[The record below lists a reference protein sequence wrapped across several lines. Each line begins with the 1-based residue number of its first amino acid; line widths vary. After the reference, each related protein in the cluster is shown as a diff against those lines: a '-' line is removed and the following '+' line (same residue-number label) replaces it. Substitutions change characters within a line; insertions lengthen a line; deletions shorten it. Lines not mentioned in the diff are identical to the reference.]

1 MPSAEEIKQY
11 VTDEVAQDIIDTA
24 SEGGITYWAIQPDD
38 EQFAGLPEGKTWT
51 IVEGTEP
58 HPIWTFGEKREVD
71 SVNYLNA
78 DDIREAYTKLLD
90 LNQDYVGREYHG
102 YVVQSWLDRTEKDG
116 IDTGLIDAGTADV
129 LVQVAIFD
137 HVHYG

>member
-11 VTDEVAQDIIDTA
+11 VTDEVAQDIINIA

-78 DDIREAYTKLLD
+78 DDIREAYVKLLD
-90 LNQDYVGREYHG
+90 LGQNYVGREYHG
-102 YVVQSWLDRTEKDG
+102 CVVQSWLDRTEKDG
-116 IDTGLIDAGTADV
+116 IGTGHIDAGTADV
-129 LVQVAIFD
+129 LVQIAIFD
-137 HVHYG
+137 HVQYG